1 MIRDLINSIDNLKVV
16 EKASKEFE
24 ITKIL
29 SENDGAPVYIKD
41 VNGYEVIGN
50 LCNREIIAKSL
61 GIEVSDLMEYMIN
74 AIDNEKN
81 GELIVDNELK
91 NEYVSDEISKIS
103 QYPIPTYYEKDAGA
117 YLTSGIVIVK
127 DKDYGINS
135 SIHRILVK
143 DGKLVIRMVEQRHL
157 HYIYNKNIKD
167 GEVDVAI
174 VIGVHP
180 AILLASSTSGDIT
193 FNELKY
199 ASALMGA
206 PLKLVKCDTVDLEV
220 PAGEFI
226 IEGKITA
233 KMADEGPFVD
243 ITGTYDT
250 IRQQP
255 VIEITALKRKK
266 EPIFHA
272 LLPGGIEHKILMGL
286 PQEPRMYKGIRNT
299 VPSVKQVALT
309 EGGCCWLHA
318 VVSIEKKTEGDGK
331 NAILAALASHPS
343 LKHVVIVDDDIN
355 IHNPNDV
362 EFAIATRVQADK
374 DVIIISDAKGSSL
387 DPSGD
392 HKNKLTAKMGIDAT
406 ISLRKGNKDEFI
418 RAEIPDNNE

>member
-1 MIRDLINSIDNLKVV
+1 MIRELIGKIDKI
-16 EKASKEFE
+16 EIDSADKKYE

-29 SENDGAPVYIKD
+29 KKYDGKPVYIKN

-50 LCNREIIAKSL
+50 LCNRDVIAKSL
-61 GIEVSDLMEYMIN
+61 GIGIDDLMNHMLN
-74 AIDNEKN
+74 AMDNEKN
-81 GELIVDNELK
+81 GELVINNKLK
-91 NEYVSDEISKIS
+91 NQYIDDDLSKITE
-103 QYPIPTYYEKDAGA
+103 YPIPIYYPKDAGA
-117 YLTSGIVIVK
+117 YLTSGMVIVK
-127 DKDYGINS
+127 DKDYGVNA

-143 DGKLVIRMVEQRHL
+143 DDHLVIRMVEQRHL

-180 AILLASSTSGDIT
+180 ALLLASATSGDIT

-199 ASALMGA
+199 ASVLMNK
-206 PLKLVKCDTVDLEV
+206 PLELIKCETVDLEV
-220 PAGEFI
+220 PAGEYI

-233 KMADEGPFVD
+233 EMDDEGPFVD

-250 IRQQP
+250 IRKQP
-255 VIEITALKRKK
+255 IIKITALKRKK
-266 EPIFHA
+266 DAIFHA

-299 VPSVKQVALT
+299 VPSVKNVALT

-343 LKHVVIVDDDIN
+343 LKHVVVVDDDIN
-355 IHNPNDV
+355 IYDQQDV
-362 EFAIATRVQADK
+362 EYAIATRVQSDK
-374 DVIIISDAKGSSL
+374 DIIIIGGAKGSSL

-406 ISLRKGNKDEFI
+406 ISLNKNRDEFI
-418 RAEIPDNNE
+418 RAKIEDSK

>member
-1 MIRDLINSIDNLKVV
+1 MIRELIDSIDKI
-16 EKASKEFE
+16 EIDSADKKYE

-29 SENDGAPVYIKD
+29 KKYDGKPVYIKD
-41 VNGYEVIGN
+41 VDGYEVIGN
-50 LCNREIIAKSL
+50 LCNREVIAKSL
-61 GIEVSDLMEYMIN
+61 GVETNDLMNHMLK
-74 AIDNEKN
+74 AMDNEKS
-81 GELIVDNELK
+81 GELIINNELK
-91 NEYVSDEISKIS
+91 NQYVDDNLSKINE
-103 QYPIPTYYEKDAGA
+103 YPIPTYYPKDAGA
-117 YLTSGIVIVK
+117 YITSGIVIVK
-127 DKDYGINS
+127 DKDYGVNA

-143 DGKLVIRMVEQRHL
+143 DGHLVIRMVEQRHL
-157 HYIYNKNIKD
+157 HYIYNKNIKN

-180 AILLASSTSGDIT
+180 ALLLASATSGDIT

-199 ASALMGA
+199 ASSLMNK
-206 PLKLVKCDTVDLEV
+206 PLELIKCDTVDLEV

-233 KMADEGPFVD
+233 EMDDEGPFVD

-250 IRQQP
+250 IRKQP
-255 VIEITALKRKK
+255 IIKITALKRKK
-266 EPIFHA
+266 DAIFHA

-299 VPSVKQVALT
+299 VPSVKNVALT

-355 IHNPNDV
+355 IYDPKDV
-362 EFAIATRVQADK
+362 EYAIATRVQSDK
-374 DVIIISDAKGSSL
+374 DIIIISGAKGSSL

-392 HKNKLTAKMGIDAT
+392 LKNKLTAKMGIDAT
-406 ISLRKGNKDEFI
+406 ISLSKNRDEFI
-418 RAEIPDNNE
+418 RAKL

>member
-1 MIRDLINSIDNLKVV
+1 MIRELIDKIDKI
-16 EKASKEFE
+16 EIDSADKKYE

-29 SENDGAPVYIKD
+29 KKYDGKPVYIKN

-50 LCNREIIAKSL
+50 LCNRDVIAKSL
-61 GIEVSDLMEYMIN
+61 GIGVNDLMNHMLK
-74 AIDNEKN
+74 AMDNEKN
-81 GELIVDNELK
+81 GELVINNKLK
-91 NEYVSDEISKIS
+91 NQYIDDDLSKITE
-103 QYPIPTYYEKDAGA
+103 YPIPTYYPNDAGA

-127 DKDYGINS
+127 DKDYGVNA

-143 DGKLVIRMVEQRHL
+143 DDYLVIRMVEQRHL

-180 AILLASSTSGDIT
+180 ALLLASATSGDIT

-199 ASALMGA
+199 ASVLMNK
-206 PLKLVKCDTVDLEV
+206 PLELIKCDTVDLEV
-220 PAGEFI
+220 PAGEYI
-226 IEGKITA
+226 IEGKITSE
-233 KMADEGPFVD
+233 MDDEGPFVD

-250 IRQQP
+250 IRKQP
-255 VIEITALKRKK
+255 IIKITALKRKK
-266 EPIFHA
+266 DAIFHA

-299 VPSVKQVALT
+299 VPSVKNVALT

-343 LKHVVIVDDDIN
+343 LKHVVVVDDDIN
-355 IHNPNDV
+355 IYDPKDV
-362 EFAIATRVQADK
+362 EYAIATRVQSDK
-374 DVIIISDAKGSSL
+374 DIIIISGAKGSSL

-406 ISLRKGNKDEFI
+406 ISLSKNRDEFI
-418 RAEIPDNNE
+418 RAKIEDSK

>member
-1 MIRDLINSIDNLKVV
+1 MIRELIDSIDKI
-16 EKASKEFE
+16 EIDSADKKYE

-29 SENDGAPVYIKD
+29 KKYDGKPVYIKD

-50 LCNREIIAKSL
+50 LCNREVIAKSL
-61 GIEVSDLMEYMIN
+61 GIEVNDLMNHMLK
-74 AIDNEKN
+74 AMDNEKS
-81 GELIVDNELK
+81 GELIINNKLK
-91 NEYVSDEISKIS
+91 NQYVDDDLSKINE
-103 QYPIPTYYEKDAGA
+103 YPIPTYYPKDAGA
-117 YLTSGIVIVK
+117 YITSGIVIVK
-127 DKDYGINS
+127 DKDYGVNA

-143 DGKLVIRMVEQRHL
+143 DGHLVIRMVEQRHL
-157 HYIYNKNIKD
+157 HYIYNKNIKN

-180 AILLASSTSGDIT
+180 ALLLASATSGDIT

-199 ASALMGA
+199 ASSLMNK
-206 PLKLVKCDTVDLEV
+206 PLELIKCDTVDLEV
-220 PAGEFI
+220 PDGEFI

-233 KMADEGPFVD
+233 EMDDEGPFVD

-250 IRQQP
+250 IRKQP
-255 VIEITALKRKK
+255 IIKITALKRKK
-266 EPIFHA
+266 DAIFHA

-299 VPSVKQVALT
+299 VPSVKNVALT

-343 LKHVVIVDDDIN
+343 LKHVVVVDDDIN
-355 IHNPNDV
+355 IYDPKDV
-362 EFAIATRVQADK
+362 EYAIATRVQSDK
-374 DVIIISDAKGSSL
+374 DIVIISGAKGSSL

-392 HKNKLTAKMGIDAT
+392 LKNKLTAKMGIDAT
-406 ISLRKGNKDEFI
+406 ISLSKNRDEFI
-418 RAEIPDNNE
+418 RAEIPDDD

>member
-1 MIRDLINSIDNLKVV
+1 MIWDLVDSIDKIEIESANK
-16 EKASKEFE
+16 KYG

-29 SENDGAPVYIKD
+29 KKYDGKPVYIKN

-50 LCNREIIAKSL
+50 LCNREVIAKSL
-61 GIEVSDLMEYMIN
+61 GIEVNDLMKHMLN
-74 AIDNEKN
+74 AMDNEKN
-81 GELIVDNELK
+81 GELIVDNSLK
-91 NEYVSDEISKIS
+91 EQYVNDDLDKINE
-103 QYPIPTYYEKDAGA
+103 YPIPTYYEKDAGP
-117 YLTSGIVIVK
+117 YLTSGVVIVK
-127 DKDYGINS
+127 DKDYGINA
-135 SIHRILVK
+135 SIHRILIK
-143 DGKLVIRMVEQRHL
+143 DNHLVIRMVEQRHL

-167 GEVDVAI
+167 GDVDVAI
-174 VIGVHP
+174 VIGAHP
-180 AILLASSTSGDIT
+180 AVLLAASTSGDIT

-199 ASALMGA
+199 ASALMNE
-206 PLKLVKCDTVDLEV
+206 PLKLIKCDTVDLEV

-233 KMADEGPFVD
+233 EMDDEGPFVD

-250 IRQQP
+250 IRKQP
-255 VIEITALKRKK
+255 VIKITALKRKK
-266 EPIFHA
+266 DAIFHA
-272 LLPGGIEHKILMGL
+272 LLPGGVEHKILMGL

-299 VPSVKQVALT
+299 VPSVKNVVLT

-355 IHNPNDV
+355 IYDPKDV
-362 EFAIATRVQADK
+362 EFAFATRVQADK
-374 DVIIISDAKGSSL
+374 DILIISDAKGSSL

-406 ISLRKGNKDEFI
+406 ISLKKNKDEFI
-418 RAEIPDNNE
+418 RAEIPDDE

>member
-243 ITGTYDT
+243 ITGPMT
-250 IRQQP
+250 Q
-255 VIEITALKRKK
+255 
-266 EPIFHA
+266 
-272 LLPGGIEHKILMGL
+272 
-286 PQEPRMYKGIRNT
+286 
-299 VPSVKQVALT
+299 
-309 EGGCCWLHA
+309 
-318 VVSIEKKTEGDGK
+318 
-331 NAILAALASHPS
+331 
-343 LKHVVIVDDDIN
+343 
-355 IHNPNDV
+355 
-362 EFAIATRVQADK
+362 
-374 DVIIISDAKGSSL
+374 L
-387 DPSGD
+387 DS
-392 HKNKLTAKMGIDAT
+392 NQL
-406 ISLRKGNKDEFI
+406 
-418 RAEIPDNNE
+418 

>member
-1 MIRDLINSIDNLKVV
+1 MIRELVDSIDKIEIESANK
-16 EKASKEFE
+16 KYG

-29 SENDGAPVYIKD
+29 KKYDGKPVYIKD

-61 GIEVSDLMEYMIN
+61 GIEVKDLMNHMLN
-74 AIDNEKN
+74 AMDNEKN
-81 GELIVDNELK
+81 GELIVDNSLK
-91 NEYVSDEISKIS
+91 EQYVYDDLDKINE
-103 QYPIPTYYEKDAGA
+103 YPIPTYYEKDAGP
-117 YLTSGIVIVK
+117 YLTSGVVIVK
-127 DKDYGINS
+127 DKDYGINA
-135 SIHRILVK
+135 SIHRILIK
-143 DGKLVIRMVEQRHL
+143 DNHLVIRMVEQRHL

-167 GEVDVAI
+167 GDVDVAI
-174 VIGVHP
+174 VIGAHP
-180 AILLASSTSGDIT
+180 AVLLAASTSGDIT

-199 ASALMGA
+199 ASALMNE
-206 PLKLVKCDTVDLEV
+206 PLKLVKCDTVDLEI
-220 PAGEFI
+220 PAGEYI

-233 KMADEGPFVD
+233 EMDDEGPFVD
-243 ITGTYDT
+243 ITGTYDKV
-250 IRQQP
+250 RKQP
-255 VIEITALKRKK
+255 VIKITALKRKK
-266 EPIFHA
+266 DAIFHA
-272 LLPGGIEHKILMGL
+272 LLPGGMEHKILMGL

-299 VPSVKQVALT
+299 VPSVKNVALT

-355 IHNPNDV
+355 IYDPNDV

-374 DVIIISDAKGSSL
+374 DIIIISDAKGSSL

-406 ISLRKGNKDEFI
+406 ISLKKNKDEFI
-418 RAEIPDNNE
+418 RAEIPDDE

>member
-1 MIRDLINSIDNLKVV
+1 MIRELIDSIDKI
-16 EKASKEFE
+16 EIDSADKKYE

-29 SENDGAPVYIKD
+29 KKYDGKPVYIKD
-41 VNGYEVIGN
+41 VDGYEVIGN
-50 LCNREIIAKSL
+50 LCNREVIAKSL
-61 GIEVSDLMEYMIN
+61 GVETNDLMNHMLK
-74 AIDNEKN
+74 AMDNEKS
-81 GELIVDNELK
+81 GELIINNELK
-91 NEYVSDEISKIS
+91 NQYVDDNLSKINE
-103 QYPIPTYYEKDAGA
+103 YPIPTYYPKDAGA
-117 YLTSGIVIVK
+117 YITSGIVIVK
-127 DKDYGINS
+127 DKDYGVNA

-143 DGKLVIRMVEQRHL
+143 DGHLVIRMVEQRHL
-157 HYIYNKNIKD
+157 HYIYNKNIKN

-180 AILLASSTSGDIT
+180 ALLLASATSGDIT

-199 ASALMGA
+199 ASSLMNK
-206 PLKLVKCDTVDLEV
+206 PLKLIKCDTVDLEV

-233 KMADEGPFVD
+233 EMDDEGPFVD

-250 IRQQP
+250 IRKQP
-255 VIEITALKRKK
+255 IIKITALKRKK
-266 EPIFHA
+266 DAIFHA

-299 VPSVKQVALT
+299 VPSVKNVALT

-355 IHNPNDV
+355 IYDPKDV
-362 EFAIATRVQADK
+362 EYAIATRVQSDK
-374 DVIIISDAKGSSL
+374 DIIIISGAKGSSL

-392 HKNKLTAKMGIDAT
+392 LKNKLTAKMGIDAT
-406 ISLRKGNKDEFI
+406 ISLSKNRDEFI
-418 RAEIPDNNE
+418 RAKL